1 MEKVYK
7 RTIYWLNTKKFCGA
21 VAVDQDGYIFALD
34 TAPCYRWMS
43 KKKMRFN
50 EVMRF
55 LKSKNEVISCK
66 KICEDIDPF

>member
-1 MEKVYK
+1 MERVYK

-21 VAVDQDGYIFALD
+21 VAVDQDGYISEWD

-43 KKKMRFN
+43 KKKMRFS

-55 LKSKNEVISCK
+55 LNSKKEVISCK
-66 KICEDIDPF
+66 KISEDIDPF